1 MRGAGVP
8 HIDVSGERIRLRIAG
23 RADASRRPAWWI
35 LGFTMAV
42 GMTLWAVGVIELPA
56 ADRREI
62 DWVGGLGVL
71 AILALWVRANG
82 PSLGAVDAP
91 PPERQG
97 RLRVRTIRSRR
108 PPLPPLNGPEIAPLR
123 RRAGRIAPP

>member
-1 MRGAGVP
+1 MRDAHVP
-8 HIDVSGERIRLRIAG
+8 HLDVSGERIRLRIAR
-23 RADASRRPAWWI
+23 RADAPREPAWRI
-35 LGFTMAV
+35 LGCAMAV
-42 GMTLWAVGVIELPA
+42 GMALWALGVIELPA

-71 AILALWVRANG
+71 AILVLWVRANG

-97 RLRVRTIRSRR
+97 RPRVRGIRSRR
-108 PPLPPLNGPEIAPLR
+108 PPLPPLDGPEIAPLR
-123 RRAGRIAPP
+123 RRVGRSAPP